1 MELLSDIKP
10 SNLDLVS
17 YKTVNLKE
25 FVQDDA
31 DDFQSDSDCPLSTE
45 KVVRLRVSVA
55 SYPFVINWAL
65 VRYITRSSFIA

>member
-31 DDFQSDSDCPLSTE
+31 DVFQSDSDCPLSTE

-55 SYPFVINWAL
+55 SYPFVIN
-65 VRYITRSSFIA
+65 

>member
-25 FVQDDA
+25 FVQDA
-31 DDFQSDSDCPLSTE
+31 AVFELDSDCPLSTE
-45 KVVRLRVSVA
+45 KVVRSRVSVA
-55 SYPFVINWAL
+55 SFPVAIN
-65 VRYITRSSFIA
+65 

>member
-31 DDFQSDSDCPLSTE
+31 AVFELDSDCPLSTE
-45 KVVRLRVSVA
+45 KVVRSRVSAA
-55 SYPFVINWAL
+55 SCPVILN
-65 VRYITRSSFIA
+65 

>member
-31 DDFQSDSDCPLSTE
+31 AVFELDSDCPLSTE
-45 KVVRLRVSVA
+45 KVVRSRVSVA
-55 SYPFVINWAL
+55 SFPVAIN
-65 VRYITRSSFIA
+65 

>member
-17 YKTVNLKE
+17 CKTVNLKE

-31 DDFQSDSDCPLSTE
+31 AVFQLDSDCPLSTE
-45 KVVRLRVSVA
+45 KVVRSRVSVA
-55 SYPFVINWAL
+55 SCRVAIN
-65 VRYITRSSFIA
+65 

>member
-17 YKTVNLKE
+17 YKTVNQE

-31 DDFQSDSDCPLSTE
+31 AVFELDSDCPLSTE
-45 KVVRLRVSVA
+45 KVVRSRVSAA
-55 SYPFVINWAL
+55 SCPVI
-65 VRYITRSSFIA
+65 IS